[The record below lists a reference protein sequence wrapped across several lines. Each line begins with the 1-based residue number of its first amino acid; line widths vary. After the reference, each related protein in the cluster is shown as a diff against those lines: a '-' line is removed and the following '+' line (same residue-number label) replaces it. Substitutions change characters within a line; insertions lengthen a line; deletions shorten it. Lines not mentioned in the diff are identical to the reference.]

1 MVWDGGSSRVFVAR
15 PYVLRDAPRWVLP
28 PGPGRRTVSI
38 QVLSQQYLPLA
49 MKLILLVED
58 ENKLAKTLEKGLSR
72 DGPYRIH
79 HASSAEEAL
88 EKTDERRYDAMV
100 VDWLLPEMNGPE
112 LIEDLRRKEYTT
124 PILMLTVR
132 DSVEDRVK
140 GLESG
145 ADDYLTK
152 PFSMEEVK
160 ARVRALLRR
169 PAEWADIDEIA
180 VGPLEVDSARQEAR
194 AFDKMLDL
202 RKKEFDL
209 LRLLADREPN
219 VVSRN
224 VIAERVWGSEYVS
237 DNSIDV
243 TVSGLRKKL
252 EDAKNGADNDMRLET
267 VRGVGYRLMVEEE

>member
-1 MVWDGGSSRVFVAR
+1 
-15 PYVLRDAPRWVLP
+15 
-28 PGPGRRTVSI
+28 
-38 QVLSQQYLPLA
+38 
-49 MKLILLVED
+49 MKLILIIED
-58 ENKLAKTLEKGLSR
+58 DEKLARTLEKGLKR
-72 DGPYRIH
+72 EGPYRIH
-79 HASSAEEAL
+79 HVTSAEDAL
-88 EKTDERRYDAMV
+88 EQTAEHRYDAMI

-112 LIEDLRRKEYTT
+112 LIEDLRDEGYAT

-152 PFSMEEVK
+152 PFSMEEVQ

-169 PAEWADIDEIA
+169 PAEWASVDEIA
-180 VGPLEVDSARQEAR
+180 VGPLQVDSATQEAQVFGKR
-194 AFDKMLDL
+194 LDL

-219 VVSRN
+219 VVSRS
-224 VIAERVWGSEYVS
+224 VIAERVWGSEFVS

-252 EDAKNGADNDMRLET
+252 ENAKNGDDGMHLET
-267 VRGVGYRLMVEEE
+267 VRGVGYRLMVDEEEKKKRAA

>member
-1 MVWDGGSSRVFVAR
+1 ME
-15 PYVLRDAPRWVLP
+15 
-28 PGPGRRTVSI
+28 
-38 QVLSQQYLPLA
+38 

-58 ENKLAKTLEKGLSR
+58 EPKLARTLEKGLKR

-79 HASSAEEAL
+79 HVTSAEEAL
-88 EKTDERRYDAMV
+88 EKTAEHRYDAMV

-112 LIEDLRRKEYTT
+112 LIEDLRGEGYST

-132 DSVEDRVK
+132 DSVEDRIK

-152 PFSMEEVK
+152 PFSMEEVQ

-169 PAEWADIDEIA
+169 PAEWTQLDEIT
-180 VGPLEVDSARQEAR
+180 VGPLEVNSATQEAR
-194 AFDKMLDL
+194 VSGELLDL

-219 VVSRN
+219 VVSRS
-224 VIAERVWGSEYVS
+224 VIAERVWGSEFVS

-252 EDAKNGADNDMRLET
+252 ENAKNGESKDMRLET
-267 VRGVGYRLMVEEE
+267 VRGVGYRLMVDDEEE

>member
-1 MVWDGGSSRVFVAR
+1 
-15 PYVLRDAPRWVLP
+15 
-28 PGPGRRTVSI
+28 
-38 QVLSQQYLPLA
+38 

-58 ENKLAKTLEKGLSR
+58 DPEMARTLEEGLTN

-79 HASSAEEAL
+79 HVTNAEEAL
-88 EKTDERRYDAMV
+88 VKASAHRYDAMI

-112 LIEDLRRKEYTT
+112 LIEDLRSEGYTT

-132 DSVEDRVK
+132 DDVENVVK

-145 ADDYLTK
+145 ADDYMTK
-152 PFSMEEVK
+152 PFSLKELR

-169 PAEWADIDEIA
+169 PPEWSALDEISA
-180 VGPLEVDSARQEAR
+180 GPLKVNSARQEASL
-194 AFDKMLDL
+194 AGEKLDL

-209 LRLLADREPN
+209 LRLLADQEPN

-224 VIAERVWGSEYVS
+224 VIAERVWGSEFVS

-243 TVSGLRKKL
+243 TVSGLRKKI
-252 EDAKNGADNDMRLET
+252 EDAMSEEEEDLRLDT
-267 VRGVGYRLMVEEE
+267 VRGVGYRLRVNGHEV

>member
-1 MVWDGGSSRVFVAR
+1 
-15 PYVLRDAPRWVLP
+15 
-28 PGPGRRTVSI
+28 
-38 QVLSQQYLPLA
+38 

-58 ENKLAKTLEKGLSR
+58 DPKLARTLETGLKR

-79 HASSAEEAL
+79 HVTSAEDAL
-88 EKTDERRYDAMV
+88 EETENHRYDAMI

-112 LIEDLRRKEYTT
+112 LIEDLRSEGYAT

-152 PFSMEEVK
+152 PFSMEEVQ

-169 PAEWADIDEIA
+169 PAEWASIDEIT
-180 VGPLEVDSARQEAR
+180 VGPLQVNSATQEAR
-194 AFDKMLDL
+194 VYDEILDL

-224 VIAERVWGSEYVS
+224 VIAERVWGSEFVS

-243 TVSGLRKKL
+243 TISGLRKKL
-252 EDAKNGADNDMRLET
+252 ENAKNGRDKGMRLET
-267 VRGVGYRLMVEEE
+267 VRGVGYRLMVEDDEE

>member
-1 MVWDGGSSRVFVAR
+1 
-15 PYVLRDAPRWVLP
+15 
-28 PGPGRRTVSI
+28 
-38 QVLSQQYLPLA
+38 

-58 ENKLAKTLEKGLSR
+58 EPKLAQTLEKGLNR

-88 EKTDERRYDAMV
+88 EKTEERRYDAMV

-112 LIEDLRRKEYTT
+112 LIEDLRRKEYAT

-152 PFSMEEVK
+152 PFSMDEVK

-180 VGPLEVDSARQEAR
+180 VGSLEVNSARQEAR
-194 AFDKMLDL
+194 VSDEVLDL

-209 LRLLADREPN
+209 LRLLADREPD
-219 VVSRN
+219 VVSRT
-224 VIAERVWGSEYVS
+224 VIAERVWGSEFVS

-252 EDAKNGADNDMRLET
+252 EDAKNGSDEDMRLET
-267 VRGVGYRLMVEEE
+267 VRGVGYRLMVTEDDE

>member
-1 MVWDGGSSRVFVAR
+1 
-15 PYVLRDAPRWVLP
+15 
-28 PGPGRRTVSI
+28 
-38 QVLSQQYLPLA
+38 
-49 MKLILLVED
+49 MKLILVVED
-58 ENKLAKTLEKGLSR
+58 DEKLARTLEKGLKR
-72 DGPYRIH
+72 EGPYRIH
-79 HASSAEEAL
+79 HVTSAEDAL
-88 EKTDERRYDAMV
+88 EQTAEHRYDAMI

-112 LIEDLRRKEYTT
+112 LIEDLRDEGYAT

-152 PFSMEEVK
+152 PFSMEEVQ

-169 PAEWADIDEIA
+169 PAEWTAVDEIA
-180 VGPLEVDSARQEAR
+180 VGPLQVDSAMQEAQVFGER
-194 AFDKMLDL
+194 LDL

-219 VVSRN
+219 VVSRS
-224 VIAERVWGSEYVS
+224 VIAERVWGSEFVS

-252 EDAKNGADNDMRLET
+252 ENAKNGNDGMHLET
-267 VRGVGYRLMVEEE
+267 VRGVGYRLMVDEEEKKKRAA

>member
-1 MVWDGGSSRVFVAR
+1 ME
-15 PYVLRDAPRWVLP
+15 
-28 PGPGRRTVSI
+28 
-38 QVLSQQYLPLA
+38 

-58 ENKLAKTLEKGLSR
+58 EPKLARTLEKGLKR

-79 HASSAEEAL
+79 HVTSAEEAL
-88 EKTDERRYDAMV
+88 EKTAEHRYDAMV

-112 LIEDLRRKEYTT
+112 LIEDLRGEGYST

-132 DSVEDRVK
+132 DSVEDRIK

-152 PFSMEEVK
+152 PFSMEEVQ

-169 PAEWADIDEIA
+169 PAEWTQLDEIT
-180 VGPLEVDSARQEAR
+180 VGPLEVNSATQEAR
-194 AFDKMLDL
+194 MSGELLDL

-219 VVSRN
+219 VVSRS
-224 VIAERVWGSEYVS
+224 VIAERVWGSEFVS

-252 EDAKNGADNDMRLET
+252 ENAENGESEDMRLET
-267 VRGVGYRLMVEEE
+267 VRGVGYRLMVDDEEE

>member
-1 MVWDGGSSRVFVAR
+1 
-15 PYVLRDAPRWVLP
+15 
-28 PGPGRRTVSI
+28 
-38 QVLSQQYLPLA
+38 

-58 ENKLAKTLEKGLSR
+58 DPKLARTLEKGLKR

-79 HASSAEEAL
+79 HVSSAEEAL
-88 EKTDERRYDAMV
+88 TETENHRYDAMI

-112 LIEDLRRKEYTT
+112 LIEDLRSDGYST

-152 PFSMEEVK
+152 PFSMEEVQ

-169 PAEWADIDEIA
+169 PAEWASIDEIT
-180 VGPLEVDSARQEAR
+180 VGPLIVNSATQEASVSGHI
-194 AFDKMLDL
+194 LDL

-209 LRLLADREPN
+209 LRLLADRQPN

-224 VIAERVWGSEYVS
+224 VIAERVWGSEFVS

-252 EDAKNGADNDMRLET
+252 ENAKNGRDQGMRLET
-267 VRGVGYRLMVEEE
+267 VRGVGYRLMLSEEGE

>member
-1 MVWDGGSSRVFVAR
+1 
-15 PYVLRDAPRWVLP
+15 
-28 PGPGRRTVSI
+28 
-38 QVLSQQYLPLA
+38 

-58 ENKLAKTLEKGLSR
+58 EPKLARTLEKGLKR
-72 DGPYRIH
+72 DGPYRVH
-79 HASSAEEAL
+79 HVTSAEEAL
-88 EKTDERRYDAMV
+88 EKTEEHRYDAMI

-112 LIEDLRRKEYTT
+112 LIEDLRDEGYST

-132 DSVEDRVK
+132 DSVEDRIK

-152 PFSMEEVK
+152 PFSMEEVQ

-169 PAEWADIDEIA
+169 PAEWKQLDEIT
-180 VGPLEVDSARQEAR
+180 VGPLEVNSATQEAR
-194 AFDKMLDL
+194 VSGELLDL

-219 VVSRN
+219 VVSRS
-224 VIAERVWGSEYVS
+224 VIAERVWGSEFVS

-252 EDAKNGADNDMRLET
+252 ENAKNGETEDMRLET
-267 VRGVGYRLMVEEE
+267 VRGVGYRLMVDDEEE

>member
-1 MVWDGGSSRVFVAR
+1 
-15 PYVLRDAPRWVLP
+15 LP
-28 PGPGRRTVSI
+28 
-38 QVLSQQYLPLA
+38 QQFFGLK

-58 ENKLAKTLEKGLSR
+58 EPKLARTLEKGLNR

-79 HASSAEEAL
+79 HAPSAEEAL
-88 EKTDERRYDAMV
+88 EKTAEHRYDAMV

-112 LIEDLRRKEYTT
+112 LIEALRRKEYAT

-152 PFSMEEVK
+152 PFSMDEVK

-169 PAEWADIDEIA
+169 PAEWADLDEIT
-180 VGPLEVDSARQEAR
+180 VGPLEVNSARQEAR
-194 AFDKMLDL
+194 VSEKVLDL

-209 LRLLADREPN
+209 LRLLADREPD
-219 VVSRN
+219 VVSRT
-224 VIAERVWGSEYVS
+224 VIAERVWGSEFVS

-252 EDAKNGADNDMRLET
+252 ENAKNGSEKDMRLET
-267 VRGVGYRLMVEEE
+267 VRGVGYRLMVSESEE

>member
-1 MVWDGGSSRVFVAR
+1 
-15 PYVLRDAPRWVLP
+15 
-28 PGPGRRTVSI
+28 
-38 QVLSQQYLPLA
+38 

-58 ENKLAKTLEKGLSR
+58 EPKLARTLEKGLNR

-79 HASSAEEAL
+79 HATSAEEAL
-88 EKTDERRYDAMV
+88 EKTAEHRYDALV

-112 LIEDLRRKEYTT
+112 LIEDLRRKEYAT

-152 PFSMEEVK
+152 PFSMDEVQ

-169 PAEWADIDEIA
+169 PAEWTDLDEID
-180 VGPLEVDSARQEAR
+180 VGPLEVNSARQEAR
-194 AFDKMLDL
+194 VSDKMLDL

-219 VVSRN
+219 VVSRE
-224 VIAERVWGSEYVS
+224 VIAERVWGSEFVS

-252 EDAKNGADNDMRLET
+252 EDAKNGAEEEMRLET
-267 VRGVGYRLMVEEE
+267 VRGVGYRLMVSQDDE

>member
-1 MVWDGGSSRVFVAR
+1 
-15 PYVLRDAPRWVLP
+15 
-28 PGPGRRTVSI
+28 
-38 QVLSQQYLPLA
+38 

-58 ENKLAKTLEKGLSR
+58 EPKLARTLEKGLKR

-79 HASSAEEAL
+79 HVTSAEEAL
-88 EKTDERRYDAMV
+88 TKTSTHRYDAMI

-112 LIEDLRRKEYTT
+112 LIEDLRSEEYAT

-152 PFSMEEVK
+152 PFSMDEVK

-169 PAEWADIDEIA
+169 PAEWAGVDEIT
-180 VGPLEVDSARQEAR
+180 VGTLEVDSARQEAR
-194 AFDKMLDL
+194 MGDHILDL

-219 VVSRN
+219 VVSRT
-224 VIAERVWGSEYVS
+224 VIAERVWGSEFVS

-252 EDAKNGADNDMRLET
+252 EEAKNGTGTDMRLET
-267 VRGVGYRLMVEEE
+267 VRGVGYRLMTDEEEE

>member
-1 MVWDGGSSRVFVAR
+1 
-15 PYVLRDAPRWVLP
+15 
-28 PGPGRRTVSI
+28 
-38 QVLSQQYLPLA
+38 

-58 ENKLAKTLEKGLSR
+58 DEKLADTLEKGLTKNE
-72 DGPYRIH
+72 PYRVH
-79 HASSAEEAL
+79 HVTSAEEAL
-88 EKTDERRYDAMV
+88 VKAAAHRYDAMV

-112 LIEDLRRKEYTT
+112 LIEELREEGYMT

-132 DSVEDRVK
+132 DSLDDMVK

-152 PFSMEEVK
+152 PFEMREVK

-169 PAEWADIDEIA
+169 PAEWAALDEIA
-180 VGPLEVDSARQEAR
+180 VGPLTVNSARQEAHVNEHE
-194 AFDKMLDL
+194 LDL

-209 LRLLADREPN
+209 LRLLADQEPN
-219 VVSRN
+219 VVSRST
-224 VIAERVWGSEYVS
+224 IAERVWGSDYVS

-252 EDAKNGADNDMRLET
+252 EGAMDGEEDGMRLET
-267 VRGVGYRLMVEEE
+267 VRGVGYRLKVDQEPE

>member
-1 MVWDGGSSRVFVAR
+1 
-15 PYVLRDAPRWVLP
+15 
-28 PGPGRRTVSI
+28 
-38 QVLSQQYLPLA
+38 

-58 ENKLAKTLEKGLSR
+58 EPKLARTLEKGLKR

-79 HASSAEEAL
+79 HVTSAEEAL
-88 EKTDERRYDAMV
+88 EKTAEHRYDAMV

-112 LIEDLRRKEYTT
+112 LIEDLRDEGYST

-132 DSVEDRVK
+132 DSVEDRIK

-152 PFSMEEVK
+152 PFSMEEVQ

-169 PAEWADIDEIA
+169 PAEWTQLDEIT
-180 VGPLEVDSARQEAR
+180 VGPLQVNSATQEAR
-194 AFDKMLDL
+194 AFGKLLDL

-219 VVSRN
+219 VVSRS
-224 VIAERVWGSEYVS
+224 VIAERVWGSEFVS

-252 EDAKNGADNDMRLET
+252 ENAKNGEGEDMRLET
-267 VRGVGYRLMVEEE
+267 VRGVGYRLMVDDEEE

>member
-1 MVWDGGSSRVFVAR
+1 
-15 PYVLRDAPRWVLP
+15 
-28 PGPGRRTVSI
+28 
-38 QVLSQQYLPLA
+38 
-49 MKLILLVED
+49 MKLILIVED
-58 ENKLAKTLEKGLSR
+58 DEKLARTLEKGLKR
-72 DGPYRIH
+72 EGDYRVH
-79 HASSAEEAL
+79 HVTSAEDAL
-88 EKTDERRYDAMV
+88 EQTADHRYDTMI

-112 LIEDLRRKEYTT
+112 LIEDLRDEGYAT

-152 PFSMEEVK
+152 PFSMEEVQ

-169 PAEWADIDEIA
+169 PAEWASVDEIT
-180 VGPLEVDSARQEAR
+180 VGPLTVNSAMQEAE
-194 AFDKMLDL
+194 AFGTRLDL

-219 VVSRN
+219 VVSRS

-252 EDAKNGADNDMRLET
+252 EDAKDGREEGLHLET
-267 VRGVGYRLMVEEE
+267 VRGVGYRLMVEEEEKSQQPA

>member
-1 MVWDGGSSRVFVAR
+1 
-15 PYVLRDAPRWVLP
+15 
-28 PGPGRRTVSI
+28 
-38 QVLSQQYLPLA
+38 

-58 ENKLAKTLEKGLSR
+58 EPKLAKTLEKGLNR

-79 HASSAEEAL
+79 HASSAEDAM
-88 EKTDERRYDAMV
+88 EKTSEHRYDAMV

-112 LIEDLRRKEYTT
+112 LIEALRRKEYAT

-152 PFSMEEVK
+152 PFSMDEVK

-169 PAEWADIDEIA
+169 PAEWADLDEIS
-180 VGPLEVDSARQEAR
+180 VGPLEVNSARQEAR
-194 AFDKMLDL
+194 VSEHILDL

-219 VVSRN
+219 VVSRT

-252 EDAKNGADNDMRLET
+252 EDAKNGSDKDMRLET
-267 VRGVGYRLMVEEE
+267 VRGVGYRLMVSEDDE

>member
-1 MVWDGGSSRVFVAR
+1 
-15 PYVLRDAPRWVLP
+15 
-28 PGPGRRTVSI
+28 
-38 QVLSQQYLPLA
+38 

-58 ENKLAKTLEKGLSR
+58 DPEMARTLEEGLTN

-79 HASSAEEAL
+79 HVTNAEEAL
-88 EKTDERRYDAMV
+88 VKASAHRYDAMI

-112 LIEDLRRKEYTT
+112 LIEDLRDEGYTT

-132 DSVEDRVK
+132 DDVENVVK

-145 ADDYLTK
+145 ADDYMTK
-152 PFSMEEVK
+152 PFSLKELR

-169 PAEWADIDEIA
+169 PPEWSALDEISA
-180 VGPLEVDSARQEAR
+180 GPLKVNSARQEASL
-194 AFDKMLDL
+194 AGEKLDL

-209 LRLLADREPN
+209 LRLLADQEPN

-224 VIAERVWGSEYVS
+224 VIAERVWGSEFVS

-243 TVSGLRKKL
+243 TVSGLRKKI
-252 EDAKNGADNDMRLET
+252 EDAMSEQDENLRLDT
-267 VRGVGYRLMVEEE
+267 VRGVGYRLRVNGHEV